1 MTVRIT
7 KLEWDFDAW
16 EDYLYW
22 QTQDK
27 KTLKRIN
34 KLLLDIE
41 RNGNMHGIGK
51 PEPLQYD
58 LQGYFSRR
66 IDDQNRLVYV
76 VDDAGLNIISCRYHY
91 E

>member
-1 MTVRIT
+1 MNKIWT
-7 KLEWDFDAW
+7 DSAW

-27 KTLKRIN
+27 KILKRIN
-34 KLLLDIE
+34 KLILDIE

-66 IDDQNRLVYV
+66 IDDRNRLVYI

>member
-22 QTQDK
+22 QKQDK

-34 KLLLDIE
+34 ALIKDI
-41 RNGNMHGIGK
+41 
-51 PEPLQYD
+51 L
-58 LQGYFSRR
+58 
-66 IDDQNRLVYV
+66 
-76 VDDAGLNIISCRYHY
+76 AW
-91 E
+91 

>member
-1 MTVRIT
+1 MR
-7 KLEWDFDAW
+7 LSWEEEAW